1 MSQQIW
7 FKQPSIL
14 FAPNEWNRFVPT
26 KQMSTA
32 EALNS
37 VVRFS
42 IYFSVLLFLAT
53 SVTSYLLAI
62 PIVMVASIALYT
74 MFPNGKTIEN
84 FFNTKSVPEKR
95 AYTMPEKDNAFMNPL
110 LTDIVDDP
118 DRAESAPVNRRDVKI
133 GMYKEFQKTGDIYMD
148 TTDVFD
154 QTQAM
159 RTFHTI
165 ASGTI
170 PNDQDGFLKWLGKGQ
185 DAPDYSSAFPSR
197 NGKILSEGHVK
208 ARGSM
213 SDLPNTTSRLSGT
226 APSHGS
232 PLPATSSE

>member
-7 FKQPSIL
+7 FRQPSIL

-26 KQMSTA
+26 KQMTTA

-53 SVTSYLLAI
+53 SVSSYLLAI
-62 PIVMVASIALYT
+62 PAVMVASIGLYT
-74 MFPNGKTIEN
+74 LFPNGKTIEN
-84 FFNTKSVPEKR
+84 FLNTKSVPETKS
-95 AYTMPEKDNAFMNPL
+95 YTMPEKDNAFMNPL
-110 LTDIVDDP
+110 LTDIGDNP
-118 DRAESAPVNRRDVKI
+118 DRPESAPVNRRDVKAA
-133 GMYKEFQKTGDIYMD
+133 MHREFQKTGDIYMD
-148 TTDVFD
+148 TTDLFD

-159 RTFHTI
+159 RTFHTTS
-165 ASGTI
+165 SGTI
-170 PNDQDGFLKWLGKGQ
+170 PSDQDGFLKWLGKGQ
-185 DAPDYSSAFPSR
+185 DAPDYSSAFPAR

-208 ARGSM
+208 AKGSM

-226 APSHGS
+226 APSRGS
-232 PLPATSSE
+232 ALPATSSE